1 MGTPGL
7 SVSESPLHLNLQGY
21 QDLSTR
27 TSPPAPCLSAPAPTA
42 LPEPSASMAA
52 PAAVE
57 PASPHPPLGECL
69 VHQPPPA
76 RASTCLMGSGW
87 TSMSAPTRRPPCR
100 TSTTVWP
107 L

>member
-1 MGTPGL
+1 MGRSL
-7 SVSESPLHLNLQGY
+7 YLRVSTAPEPPAPTSNA
-21 QDLSTR
+21 TR

-57 PASPHPPLGECL
+57 PASPHPPLGECS
-69 VHQPPPA
+69 VHQPHPA

-87 TSMSAPTRRPPCR
+87 TSMSRQREGHHAEPQRP
-100 TSTTVWP
+100 
-107 L
+107 